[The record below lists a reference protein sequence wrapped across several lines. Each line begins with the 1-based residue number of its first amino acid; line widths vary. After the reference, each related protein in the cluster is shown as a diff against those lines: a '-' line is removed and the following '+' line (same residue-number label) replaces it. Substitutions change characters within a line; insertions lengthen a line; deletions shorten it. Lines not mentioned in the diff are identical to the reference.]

1 MVKADKDV
9 CFEVRKNSFSVI
21 RARRT
26 FYEGNDLLDLRVWSE
41 DLNGNTTPTRQGVSL
56 QFERLPELLETL
68 QDLQAASDGAAE
80 NETSSLS

>member
-21 RARRT
+21 RARRI

-41 DLNGNTTPTRQGVSL
+41 DFDGNAAPTKAGISL
-56 QFERLPELLETL
+56 QFQRLPELLEAL
-68 QDLQAASDGAAE
+68 QDLQNAGGGAEGDEADD
-80 NETSSLS
+80 LS